1 MPVPDPVL
9 RKDRE
14 MKPVDDAL
22 TRIDRMWEI
31 KQLEENELKFR
42 KDREMKTYKVIAA
55 STSYVYCLVQAEDE
69 QQAWDKARE
78 IDGGDFDDA
87 GYGSWIIDTV
97 EEVTK

>member
-1 MPVPDPVL
+1 
-9 RKDRE
+9 
-14 MKPVDDAL
+14 
-22 TRIDRMWEI
+22 
-31 KQLEENELKFR
+31 
-42 KDREMKTYKVIAA
+42 MKTYKVIAA

-87 GYGSWIIDTV
+87 GYGSWIIDTI